1 MDSFFPHFFAG
12 PCYEVEREHHFTD
25 LLGHVEDLQTL
36 HGPVFAIDN
45 KHCYEDRPHKND
57 LAKQL
62 MGPVLQINREHHFQ
76 AIEQHMEDLK
86 TLKGPIYG
94 RDHKEYA
101 HHFNEIEKH
110 IESLK
115 SFQGPVYKNI
125 EREHKYN
132 EPQRIKPDLDELLGP
147 VYHIE
152 RDHFYIEND
161 PFGTKPDP
169 DLKDLKVDTKRN
181 TNLLCIFLNINN
193 NINII
198 HLFARVLYIK

>member
-1 MDSFFPHFFAG
+1 
-12 PCYEVEREHHFTD
+12 
-25 LLGHVEDLQTL
+25 
-36 HGPVFAIDN
+36 
-45 KHCYEDRPHKND
+45 
-57 LAKQL
+57 
-62 MGPVLQINREHHFQ
+62 
-76 AIEQHMEDLK
+76 MEDLK

-115 SFQGPVYKNI
+115 SFQGPVYKNVD
-125 EREHKYN
+125 REHKYN

-161 PFGTKPDP
+161 PFGTKQG
-169 DLKDLKVDTKRN
+169 DLKDLKVSTYFKKN
-181 TNLLCIFLNINN
+181 TNYTVKQFFN
-193 NINII
+193 
-198 HLFARVLYIK
+198 V